1 MKVPSELPDNKKAAI
16 GKLISTEKRLS
27 RNTEHA
33 KVYQQQ
39 IDDMLNRKVARKLTE
54 YELKEYKGPKR
65 YISHHEVLKPD
76 SKTTPVRIVFN
87 SSANY
92 MGHILNDYWA

>member
-1 MKVPSELPDNKKAAI
+1 MKDPSELPDNKKAAI
-16 GKLISTEKRLS
+16 GKLISTEKRLL

-39 IDDMLNRKVARKLTE
+39 IDDMLNCKVAQKLTE
-54 YELKEYKGPKR
+54 DELKEYKGLIH

-76 SKTTPVRIVFN
+76 
-87 SSANY
+87 
-92 MGHILNDYWA
+92 